1 MDVGAT
7 LVVDPVEAG
16 LDSEPGQHAV
26 LAAVSV
32 AGGDVHGAA
41 LVVQRVASVVT
52 LLVPALRHAQQ
63 RARPLVHHGDRKRI
77 QLLLAPL

>member
-1 MDVGAT
+1 MDVGST
-7 LVVDPVEAG
+7 LVIDPVEAR
-16 LDSEPGQHAV
+16 LDGEPGQHAV

-32 AGGDVHGAA
+32 TGGDVHSAA
-41 LVVQRVASVVT
+41 FVVQRVAGVVT

-63 RARPLVHHGDRKRI
+63 RARPLVHHGDRQRV